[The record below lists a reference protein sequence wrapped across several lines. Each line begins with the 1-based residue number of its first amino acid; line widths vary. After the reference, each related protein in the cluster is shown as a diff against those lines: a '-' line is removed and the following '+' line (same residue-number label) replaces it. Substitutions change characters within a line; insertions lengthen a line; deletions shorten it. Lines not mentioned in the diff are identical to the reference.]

1 MRPLI
6 AAAVAVLMTTSTVAQ
21 AGSSADASPAGAAG
35 AELADNWTWLEEAE
49 SERALAWV
57 EAENKRSLAVLQND
71 PRYQGL
77 YDDALRI
84 VTASDRVPIPGFWR
98 GGLDNFWQDA
108 THVRGL
114 WRKTTI
120 DSYRT
125 ADPQWET
132 VIDFDAL
139 ASAENANWVFEGSD
153 CLEPAEDRC
162 LVALSNGGKDAV
174 TVREFDAGA
183 RRFVDGGFLLPEGKQ
198 NYGWLDEDTLLV
210 AREWGPGTMTESG
223 YPFVLKAVKRGQPLA
238 EARELFRGEAT
249 DVWVSPFVL
258 RDHDGKVVA
267 TMALRGVTFYDSELW
282 LLEGPE
288 PVKLPFPA
296 KASVKGLVQGQLV
309 FSIEQDWPERG
320 FKTGDLLA
328 YDLAA
333 LKRDPA
339 GVRPTLILRPGAR
352 ESVEAVTMTR
362 NHMVV
367 ALYENVKGAAYV
379 YDYADGRWSRRQLDL
394 PRNASIG
401 LGSAD
406 DKSDRVFLTVASY
419 LQPSSLYLADAASGR
434 VEKVKQ
440 SPARF
445 DASNLTVDQH
455 EAVSADGT
463 RVPYFV
469 VRRKDIKYDGT
480 NPTLLYAYGGFQ
492 SSMTPYYSGTVGK
505 LWLERGGVYVVANI
519 RGGGEFGPSWW
530 AAGLKENRQRVFD
543 DFLGVA
549 QDLITRKITSPRRL
563 GIMGGSNGGLLVG
576 VAMTQ
581 KPELFNAVV
590 VQVPLFDMLR
600 YTQIGAG
607 ASWVGE
613 YGDPAKPDERAYIAR
628 YSPYQNIRAGQ
639 RYPEP
644 FFVTS
649 TKDDR
654 VHPSH
659 ARKAAARMSELGYA
673 QLYYENTDGG
683 HAAAANLNE
692 TAKRIALEYA
702 YLTRK
707 LMD

>member
-1 MRPLI
+1 MRPLL
-6 AAAVAVLMTTSTVAQ
+6 AAAVALAMTTSAVAQ
-21 AGSSADASPAGAAG
+21 TASPAGAAG
-35 AELADNWTWLEEAE
+35 AEVADNWTWLEEAE
-49 SERALAWV
+49 SQRALAWV
-57 EAENKRSLAVLQND
+57 EAENQRSLAVLQND

-84 VTASDRVPIPGFWR
+84 VTASDRIAIPGFWR
-98 GGLDNFWQDA
+98 GALDNFWQDA
-108 THVRGL
+108 THVRGV
-114 WRKTTI
+114 WRKTTLE
-120 DSYRT
+120 SYRT
-125 ADPQWET
+125 AEPRWET

-153 CLEPAEDRC
+153 CLEPDERRC

-174 TVREFDAGA
+174 TVREFDAQA
-183 RRFVDGGFLLPEGKQ
+183 RAFVDAGFVLPEGKQ
-198 NYGWLDEDTLLV
+198 NYGWLDQDTLLV

-223 YPFVLKAVKRGQPLA
+223 YPFVLKSWKRGTPLS
-238 EARELFRGEAT
+238 EAREVFRGQAD
-249 DVWVSPFVL
+249 DVWVTPFVL
-258 RDHDGKVVA
+258 RDHDGQVRAV
-267 TMALRGVTFYDSELW
+267 MAQRGVSFFDTELW

-296 KASVKGLVQGQLV
+296 KASVKGLLKGQLV

-320 FKTGDLLA
+320 FKTGDVLA
-328 YDLAA
+328 YDLAE

-339 GVRPTLILRPGAR
+339 SVRPTLVLRPGAR

-367 ALYENVKGAAYV
+367 ALFENVKGAAYV
-379 YDYADGRWSRRQLDL
+379 YDFDGSRWSRRQLDL
-394 PRNASIG
+394 PRNASVT
-401 LGSAD
+401 LGSTD
-406 DKSDRVFLTVASY
+406 EKSDRLFLTVASY
-419 LQPSSLYLADAASGR
+419 LEPTTLFLADAATGR
-434 VEKVKQ
+434 VEKLKA

-445 DASNLTVDQH
+445 DASNLTVDQF
-455 EAVSADGT
+455 EAVSTDGT

-469 VRRKDIKYDGT
+469 IRRKDIRYDGS
-480 NPTLLYAYGGFQ
+480 NPTVLYAYGGFQ
-492 SSMTPYYSGTVGK
+492 ASMTPYYSGTVGK

-519 RGGGEFGPSWW
+519 RGGGEFGPAWW
-530 AAGLKENRQRVFD
+530 SAGLKENRQKVFD

-549 QDLITRKITSPRRL
+549 QDLIARKITSPRRL

-581 KPELFNAVV
+581 RPELFNAVV

-600 YTQIGAG
+600 YTRIGAG

-613 YGDPAKPDERAYIAR
+613 YGDPAKPEERAYIAR
-628 YSPYQNIRAGQ
+628 YSPYQALRPGQ

-692 TAKRIALEYA
+692 TAKRIALEWT
-702 YLTRK
+702 YLSRK

>member
-1 MRPLI
+1 MRPLL
-6 AAAVAVLMTTSTVAQ
+6 AAAVALAMTTSAVAQ
-21 AGSSADASPAGAAG
+21 TASPAGAAG
-35 AELADNWTWLEEAE
+35 AEVADNWTWLEEAE
-49 SERALAWV
+49 SQRALAWV
-57 EAENKRSLAVLQND
+57 EAENQRSLAVLQND

-84 VTASDRVPIPGFWR
+84 VTASDRIAIPGFWR
-98 GGLDNFWQDA
+98 GALDNFWQDA
-108 THVRGL
+108 THVRGV
-114 WRKTTI
+114 WRKTTLE
-120 DSYRT
+120 SYRT
-125 ADPQWET
+125 AEPRWET

-153 CLEPAEDRC
+153 CLEPDERRC

-174 TVREFDAGA
+174 TVREFDAQA
-183 RRFVDGGFLLPEGKQ
+183 RAFVDAGFVLPEGKQ
-198 NYGWLDEDTLLV
+198 NYGWLDQDTLLV

-223 YPFVLKAVKRGQPLA
+223 YPFVLKSWKRGTPLS
-238 EARELFRGEAT
+238 EAREVFRGQAD
-249 DVWVSPFVL
+249 DVWVTPFVL
-258 RDHDGKVVA
+258 RDHDGQVRAV
-267 TMALRGVTFYDSELW
+267 MAQRGVSFFDTELW

-296 KASVKGLVQGQLV
+296 KASVKGLLKGQLV

-320 FKTGDLLA
+320 FKTGDVLA
-328 YDLAA
+328 YDLAE

-339 GVRPTLILRPGAR
+339 AVRPTLVLRPGAR

-367 ALYENVKGAAYV
+367 ALFENVKGAAYV
-379 YDYADGRWSRRQLDL
+379 YDFDGSRWSRRQLDL
-394 PRNASIG
+394 PRNASVT
-401 LGSAD
+401 LGSTD
-406 DKSDRVFLTVASY
+406 EKSDRLFLTVASY
-419 LQPSSLYLADAASGR
+419 LEPTTLFLADAATGR
-434 VEKVKQ
+434 VEKLKA

-445 DASNLTVDQH
+445 DASNLTVDQF
-455 EAVSADGT
+455 EAVSTDGT

-469 VRRKDIKYDGT
+469 IRRKDIRYDGS
-480 NPTLLYAYGGFQ
+480 NPTVLYAYGGFQ
-492 SSMTPYYSGTVGK
+492 ASMTPYYSGTVGK

-519 RGGGEFGPSWW
+519 RGGGEFGPAWW
-530 AAGLKENRQRVFD
+530 SAGLKENRQKVFD

-549 QDLITRKITSPRRL
+549 QDLIARKITSPRRL

-581 KPELFNAVV
+581 RPELFNAVV

-600 YTQIGAG
+600 YTRIGAG

-613 YGDPAKPDERAYIAR
+613 YGDPAKPEERAYIAR
-628 YSPYQNIRAGQ
+628 YSPYQALRPGQ

-692 TAKRIALEYA
+692 TAKRIALEWT
-702 YLTRK
+702 YLSRK

>member
-1 MRPLI
+1 MRPLL
-6 AAAVAVLMTTSTVAQ
+6 AAAVALAMTTSAVAQ
-21 AGSSADASPAGAAG
+21 TASPAGAAG
-35 AELADNWTWLEEAE
+35 AEVADNWTWLEEAE
-49 SERALAWV
+49 SQRALAWV
-57 EAENKRSLAVLQND
+57 EAENQRSLAVLQND

-84 VTASDRVPIPGFWR
+84 VTASDRIAIPGFWR
-98 GGLDNFWQDA
+98 GALDNFWQDA
-108 THVRGL
+108 THVRGV
-114 WRKTTI
+114 WRKTTLE
-120 DSYRT
+120 SYRT
-125 ADPQWET
+125 AEPRWET

-153 CLEPAEDRC
+153 CLEPDERRC

-174 TVREFDAGA
+174 TVREFDAQA
-183 RRFVDGGFLLPEGKQ
+183 RAFVDAGFVLPEGKQ
-198 NYGWLDEDTLLV
+198 NYGWLDQDTLLV

-223 YPFVLKAVKRGQPLA
+223 YPFVLKSWKRGTPLS
-238 EARELFRGEAT
+238 EAREVFRGQAD
-249 DVWVSPFVL
+249 DVWVTPFVL
-258 RDHDGKVVA
+258 RDHDGQVRAV
-267 TMALRGVTFYDSELW
+267 MAQRGVSFFDTEMW

-296 KASVKGLVQGQLV
+296 KASVKGLLKGQLV

-320 FKTGDLLA
+320 FKTGDVLA
-328 YDLAA
+328 YDLAE

-339 GVRPTLILRPGAR
+339 SVRPTLVLRPGAR

-367 ALYENVKGAAYV
+367 ALFENVKGAAYV
-379 YDYADGRWSRRQLDL
+379 YDFDGSRWSRRQLDL
-394 PRNASIG
+394 PRNASVT
-401 LGSAD
+401 LGSTD
-406 DKSDRVFLTVASY
+406 EKSDRLFLTVASY
-419 LQPSSLYLADAASGR
+419 LEPTTLFLADAATGR
-434 VEKVKQ
+434 VEKLKA

-445 DASNLTVDQH
+445 DASNLTVDQF
-455 EAVSADGT
+455 EAVSTDGT

-469 VRRKDIKYDGT
+469 IRRKDIRYDGS
-480 NPTLLYAYGGFQ
+480 NPTVLYAYGGFQ
-492 SSMTPYYSGTVGK
+492 ASMTPYYSGTVGK

-519 RGGGEFGPSWW
+519 RGGGEFGPAWW
-530 AAGLKENRQRVFD
+530 SAGLKENRQKVFD

-549 QDLITRKITSPRRL
+549 QDLIARKITSPRRL

-581 KPELFNAVV
+581 RPELFNAVV

-600 YTQIGAG
+600 YTRIGAG

-613 YGDPAKPDERAYIAR
+613 YGDPAKPEERAYIAR
-628 YSPYQNIRAGQ
+628 YSPYQALRPGQ

-692 TAKRIALEYA
+692 TAKRIALEWT
-702 YLTRK
+702 YLSRK